1 MRNLRERL
9 QKRLD
14 KAGRILLL
22 GVGSE
27 LRGDDAA
34 GMVLA
39 QNLKRSLRG
48 RKDRRVRILLGGT
61 APENLTGQIKRF
73 NPSHLVILDA
83 ADMGKRPG
91 ETAILETK
99 DLDNLSFGTHVLS
112 LGILVNYL
120 LETLKMDVFLLGIQ
134 PESLEINQPLSLE
147 VGASVNKLSALLA
160 EIL

>member
-34 GMVLA
+34 GMILA
-39 QNLKRSLRG
+39 QNLKTRLRG
-48 RKDRRVRILLGGT
+48 RKDRRIRILLGGT

-73 NPSHLVILDA
+73 KPSHLVILDA
-83 ADMGKRPG
+83 ADMGKSPG
-91 ETAILETK
+91 ETAIIEK
-99 DLDNLSFGTHVLS
+99 EDLDGLSFGTHVLS

-134 PESLEINQPLSLE
+134 PESLEINHPLSPE
-147 VGASVNKLSALLA
+147 VAASVNKLSALLA